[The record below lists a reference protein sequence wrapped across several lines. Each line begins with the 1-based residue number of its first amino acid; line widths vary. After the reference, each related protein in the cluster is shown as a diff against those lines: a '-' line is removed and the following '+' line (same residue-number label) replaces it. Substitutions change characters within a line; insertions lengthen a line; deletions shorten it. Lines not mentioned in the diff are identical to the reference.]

1 MKAMALKINKR
12 FYYGWVV
19 VFVSALALFF
29 SAPGQTYS
37 ISIFINVY
45 ETEFGYSKT
54 ALSTGYSIA
63 TTASGLLLILIGRM
77 TDKFGQRL
85 MLVLVATM
93 LAFTAFY
100 NSFVANIWMIYV
112 GFFLL
117 RYFGQGSMTLIPNSL
132 VPQWFD
138 KRRALSISISGY
150 GNLLAT
156 LIVPIFNVWLINTL
170 EWQNAWRFWGFGLLL
185 VFVPIALVFVI
196 NRPEDAGLTM
206 ENDKDDDEEAARESL
221 LEMERTSWT
230 LKETLTTKEFWFVG
244 LMSIIV
250 PMFTTGITFHWI
262 EMMSQR
268 DVGREA
274 AAITIGLIALPF
286 AVMPFFA
293 RVLIDRYP
301 VKNVFML
308 TLIMI
313 FLSMLWLAYFVQG
326 LPGAIMFILFYGL
339 AVSIQGVALNTL
351 WPNYFGRKYL
361 GSIRGAATVF
371 MVLGSAL
378 GPLPFGVVFDLSGSF
393 VPVIL
398 AMMVMTVIAMG
409 LTLLIQKPEKN
420 PT

>member
-1 MKAMALKINKR
+1 MKALAIKMNKR

-63 TTASGLLLILIGRM
+63 TTVSGLLLIIIGRL
-77 TDKFGQRL
+77 TDKVGQRF
-85 MLVLVATM
+85 MLVLVATL

-100 NSFVANIWMIYV
+100 NSVVANLWMIYV

-138 KRRALSISISGY
+138 KRRALSISVAGY

-156 LIVPIFNVWLINTL
+156 LVVPIFNVWLINTL
-170 EWQNAWRFWGFGLLL
+170 DWQNAWRFWGFGLLL
-185 VFVPIALVFVI
+185 VFVPIALVLVI
-196 NRPEDAGLTM
+196 NRPEDAGMTM
-206 ENDKDDDEEAARESL
+206 ENGEEPDEDAARQSL
-221 LEMERTSWT
+221 LEMERSSWT
-230 LKETLTTKEFWFVG
+230 LKETLRTKEFWFVG
-244 LMSIIV
+244 LMSLIV

-262 EMMSQR
+262 EMMAQR
-268 DVGREA
+268 NIAREA

-301 VKNVFML
+301 VKNVFLL
-308 TLIMI
+308 TLGMI
-313 FLSMLWLAYFVQG
+313 ILSMLWLAYFIHG
-326 LPGAIMFILFYGL
+326 IAGAIMFILFYGL
-339 AVSIQGVALNTL
+339 AVSIQSVALNTL

-371 MVLGSAL
+371 MVIGSAL
-378 GPLPFGVVFDLSGSF
+378 GPLPFGVVFDQTQSF

-398 AMMVMTVIAMG
+398 GMMVMTMGAIG
-409 LTLLIQKPEKN
+409 LTLLIKKPTKDK
-420 PT
+420 